1 MKKFIALVA
10 LVLVSASTMMYA
22 QESNAAARRAERK
35 AERDAERA
43 KLRAEEEVQD
53 MVAYQQAVQ
62 ALKNKQFVLEANQV
76 VFRNGMS
83 AFVTSNTNFVLM
95 NGNRATVQ
103 TAFNTPYP
111 GPNGIGGV
119 TVDGNSSDMKM
130 NIDKKGNVNCS
141 FSVQGIGISA
151 QVFINMSSGN
161 NTASVSISPNFSN
174 NNLTLNGNIV
184 PLDQSNIFK
193 GRSWLMREFIIA
205 DNQDISKA
213 GMMFLLS
220 KQKEVSLLLEADNK
234 AELIQQLRLYP
245 QAVII
250 LDYTL
255 FNFAGADELIVLQ
268 ERFKEADWILFSD
281 ELSLNFLRQV
291 LFSSMAFGVVMKDNS
306 KEEIMTAI
314 QCATRKQRYICN
326 HVSNLLLSGASSPL
340 AASSVDDH
348 LLTQTEK
355 NILKEIALGKTTKEI
370 AAEKNLSFHTINS
383 HRKNIFRKLGVNNVH
398 EATKYAMRAGIVD
411 LAEYYI

>member
-1 MKKFIALVA
+1 MKKFIALLA

-22 QESNAAARRAERK
+22 QESNAAIRCADRK

-43 KLRAEEEVQD
+43 KLRAEEQVQD
-53 MVAYQQAVQ
+53 MAAYQQAVQ

-76 VFRNGMS
+76 IFRNGMS
-83 AFVTSNTNFVLM
+83 SFVTSNTNFVLM

-161 NTASVSISPNFSN
+161 NNASVSISPNFNN

-193 GRSWLMREFIIA
+193 GRAW
-205 DNQDISKA
+205 
-213 GMMFLLS
+213 
-220 KQKEVSLLLEADNK
+220 
-234 AELIQQLRLYP
+234 
-245 QAVII
+245 
-250 LDYTL
+250 
-255 FNFAGADELIVLQ
+255 
-268 ERFKEADWILFSD
+268 
-281 ELSLNFLRQV
+281 
-291 LFSSMAFGVVMKDNS
+291 
-306 KEEIMTAI
+306 
-314 QCATRKQRYICN
+314 
-326 HVSNLLLSGASSPL
+326 
-340 AASSVDDH
+340 
-348 LLTQTEK
+348 
-355 NILKEIALGKTTKEI
+355 
-370 AAEKNLSFHTINS
+370 
-383 HRKNIFRKLGVNNVH
+383 
-398 EATKYAMRAGIVD
+398 
-411 LAEYYI
+411 

>member
-10 LVLVSASTMMYA
+10 LVLVSASTLMYA
-22 QESNAAARRAERK
+22 QESQRDIRRADRK
-35 AERDAERA
+35 AQRDAERA
-43 KLRAEEEVQD
+43 RLKAEEQAADQVAYQQAVQVQD
-53 MVAYQQAVQ
+53 MAAYQQAVQ

-193 GRSWLMREFIIA
+193 GRSW
-205 DNQDISKA
+205 
-213 GMMFLLS
+213 
-220 KQKEVSLLLEADNK
+220 
-234 AELIQQLRLYP
+234 
-245 QAVII
+245 
-250 LDYTL
+250 
-255 FNFAGADELIVLQ
+255 
-268 ERFKEADWILFSD
+268 
-281 ELSLNFLRQV
+281 
-291 LFSSMAFGVVMKDNS
+291 
-306 KEEIMTAI
+306 
-314 QCATRKQRYICN
+314 
-326 HVSNLLLSGASSPL
+326 
-340 AASSVDDH
+340 
-348 LLTQTEK
+348 
-355 NILKEIALGKTTKEI
+355 
-370 AAEKNLSFHTINS
+370 
-383 HRKNIFRKLGVNNVH
+383 
-398 EATKYAMRAGIVD
+398 
-411 LAEYYI
+411 

>member
-1 MKKFIALVA
+1 MHKKVTQQHA
-10 LVLVSASTMMYA
+10 A
-22 QESNAAARRAERK
+22 QKE
-35 AERDAERA
+35 
-43 KLRAEEEVQD
+43 KLKEMQKEQNSVPKKRYRTWQPI
-53 MVAYQQAVQ
+53 
-62 ALKNKQFVLEANQV
+62 NKQFVLEANQV

-193 GRSWLMREFIIA
+193 GRSW
-205 DNQDISKA
+205 
-213 GMMFLLS
+213 
-220 KQKEVSLLLEADNK
+220 
-234 AELIQQLRLYP
+234 
-245 QAVII
+245 
-250 LDYTL
+250 
-255 FNFAGADELIVLQ
+255 
-268 ERFKEADWILFSD
+268 
-281 ELSLNFLRQV
+281 
-291 LFSSMAFGVVMKDNS
+291 
-306 KEEIMTAI
+306 
-314 QCATRKQRYICN
+314 
-326 HVSNLLLSGASSPL
+326 
-340 AASSVDDH
+340 
-348 LLTQTEK
+348 
-355 NILKEIALGKTTKEI
+355 
-370 AAEKNLSFHTINS
+370 
-383 HRKNIFRKLGVNNVH
+383 
-398 EATKYAMRAGIVD
+398 
-411 LAEYYI
+411 

>member
-1 MKKFIALVA
+1 MKKFIALLA

-130 NIDKKGNVNCS
+130 NVDKKGNVNCS

-151 QVFINMSSGN
+151 QVFITMSNGDN
-161 NTASVSISPNFSN
+161 NASVTISPNFSN
-174 NNLTLNGNIV
+174 NNLTLNGNII

-193 GRSWLMREFIIA
+193 GRSW
-205 DNQDISKA
+205 
-213 GMMFLLS
+213 
-220 KQKEVSLLLEADNK
+220 
-234 AELIQQLRLYP
+234 
-245 QAVII
+245 
-250 LDYTL
+250 
-255 FNFAGADELIVLQ
+255 
-268 ERFKEADWILFSD
+268 
-281 ELSLNFLRQV
+281 
-291 LFSSMAFGVVMKDNS
+291 
-306 KEEIMTAI
+306 
-314 QCATRKQRYICN
+314 
-326 HVSNLLLSGASSPL
+326 
-340 AASSVDDH
+340 
-348 LLTQTEK
+348 
-355 NILKEIALGKTTKEI
+355 
-370 AAEKNLSFHTINS
+370 
-383 HRKNIFRKLGVNNVH
+383 
-398 EATKYAMRAGIVD
+398 
-411 LAEYYI
+411 